1 MIRIVANGEIVEALS
16 ERPLSN
22 GLFEVEL
29 VSNSGKQVYRAIMS
43 EIKIPGAALC
53 EYLIEHLP
61 KVGDLEEH
69 EVLDMGH
76 AIMREDK
83 GSFALNDIADVI
95 PYLVRINLISYE
107 KKQTPQ
113 HGIRYFFKRAGT
125 TAQIKS
131 LLSSPPPL
139 SSQGGGGESSSPKVT
154 APAPAPA
161 SDAEPVAEP
170 TRKKKK
176 KKKKL
181 KKKVVEEPK
190 RKKKKV
196 KCCDDPHPVKSKKTG
211 KRRCKNCGA
220 KLGKKKVSA

>member
-16 ERPLSN
+16 ERALSN

-29 VSNSGKQVYRAIMS
+29 VPNSGKQVYRAIMS
-43 EIKIPGAALC
+43 EIKVPDAALC
-53 EYLIEHLP
+53 KYLIEHLP

-69 EVLDMGH
+69 EVLEMAH

-83 GSFALNDIADVI
+83 KSFSVNAIADVI
-95 PYLVRINLISYE
+95 PYLVRIGVITYE
-107 KKQTPQ
+107 KKPTAQ
-113 HGIRYFFKRAGT
+113 HGSRFFFKRSGT
-125 TAQIKS
+125 TDQITS

-139 SSQGGGGESSSPKVT
+139 SSQEGGGESSSSPEDKIETVK
-154 APAPAPA
+154 
-161 SDAEPVAEP
+161 
-170 TRKKKK
+170 RKKK

-190 RKKKKV
+190 KKKKKV

-220 KLGKKKVSA
+220 KLGKKKKVKDGK